1 MIEVIILSIA
11 LSMDAFVV
19 SIGLGSK
26 HKHCTKSLALM
37 VAIYFGIF
45 QGVMHL
51 IGYLSCKS
59 FLTGFSTHAHWFTY
73 ALLVLIGAKMIYE
86 STNDCFE
93 HDTTK
98 ISHKILLMLA
108 LATSID
114 AIAAGFS
121 IPMLEVNP
129 YIACLTIGITT
140 LIFSAIGVF
149 TGARSAKWLEA
160 KAELFGGIVLILI
173 GFKITFL

>member
-1 MIEVIILSIA
+1 
-11 LSMDAFVV
+11 
-19 SIGLGSK
+19 
-26 HKHCTKSLALM
+26 
-37 VAIYFGIF
+37 
-45 QGVMHL
+45 
-51 IGYLSCKS
+51 
-59 FLTGFSTHAHWFTY
+59 
-73 ALLVLIGAKMIYE
+73 
-86 STNDCFE
+86 
-93 HDTTK
+93 
-98 ISHKILLMLA
+98 MLA